1 MTQDQPVDALVVACP
16 NDGTLNRVPRE
27 RLGQGPKCGKCGQAL
42 FQGKPVALD
51 AAGFSAHVV
60 KGGLP
65 VLVDF
70 WASWCGPCLQM
81 APQFDAAAARLEP
94 RMRLAKLDTEAEPG
108 IAGRYGIQGIPT
120 MILFAGG
127 RQVARQSGAM
137 PASSIVQWAEQA
149 LAAAGR

>member
-1 MTQDQPVDALVVACP
+1 MTQAPTSDAILVACP
-16 NDGTLNRVPRE
+16 HDGTLNRVPRA
-27 RLGQGPKCGKCGQAL
+27 RLGERPVCGKCGRTL
-42 FQGKPVALD
+42 FAGKPVALD

-60 KGGLP
+60 KAGLP

-70 WASWCGPCLQM
+70 WAGWCGPCLQM

-94 RMRLAKLDTEAEPG
+94 RVRLAKLDTEAEPG

-127 RQVARQSGAM
+127 REVARQSGAM
-137 PASSIVQWAEQA
+137 PAGSIVQWTEAA
-149 LAAAGR
+149 LRGI

>member
-1 MTQDQPVDALVVACP
+1 MTDGRTSDALVVVCP
-16 NDGTLNRVPRE
+16 HDGALNRVPRE
-27 RLGQGPKCGKCGQAL
+27 RLGQDPKCGKCGRAL

-51 AAGFSAHVV
+51 AASFDRHVG
-60 KGGLP
+60 KGELP

-94 RMRLAKLDTEAEPG
+94 GVRLAKLDTEAQPE

-127 RQVARQSGAM
+127 REVARQSGAM
-137 PASSIVQWAEQA
+137 PASAIVRWAEQA
-149 LAAAGR
+149 LRQA

>member
-1 MTQDQPVDALVVACP
+1 MSDSPDLVMVACP
-16 NDGTLNRVPRE
+16 HDGALNRVPRA
-27 RLGQGPKCGKCGQAL
+27 RLGQGPKCGKCGLVL
-42 FQGKPVALD
+42 FAGKPVALD
-51 AAGFSAHVV
+51 AAGWDRHVV
-60 KGGLP
+60 KAGIP

-94 RMRLAKLDTEAEPG
+94 RFRLAKLDTEAQPG

-127 RQVARQSGAM
+127 REVARQSGAM
-137 PASSIVQWAEQA
+137 LASQIVAWAEGA
-149 LAAAGR
+149 LRGAS